1 MVQGFLRHSSMAV
14 PSPLLPLFLWKA
26 GKHRS
31 KAPKDRL
38 LRKETPLTGLSHKHR
53 HQLWKP
59 GVRCVEN
66 HPEPRLSCTLTHGL
80 LQPDDFQASVQ
91 RKAESLGAALTVL
104 IRHGKQQE

>member
-1 MVQGFLRHSSMAV
+1 M
-14 PSPLLPLFLWKA
+14 
-26 GKHRS
+26 
-31 KAPKDRL
+31 
-38 LRKETPLTGLSHKHR
+38 GLSHKHR

-66 HPEPRLSCTLTHGL
+66 HPEPRLSCTLTHSL

-91 RKAESLGAALTVL
+91 REAESLGAALTVL